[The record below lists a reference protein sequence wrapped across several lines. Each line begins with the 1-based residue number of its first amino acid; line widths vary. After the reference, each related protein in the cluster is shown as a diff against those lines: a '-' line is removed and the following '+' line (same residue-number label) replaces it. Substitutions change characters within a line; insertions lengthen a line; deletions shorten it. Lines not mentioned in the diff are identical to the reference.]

1 MNPENRNRKGDSGH
15 ADPLA
20 FQTLFLDARTTTLFR
35 VYSYYRIVSA
45 VSLLLLGLG
54 LGVKDNALVG
64 GRYPDLY
71 LYGAA
76 IYVAIT
82 LVTGSLFFGRSERSR
97 LGWLYTIILIDIAAI
112 TLLLH
117 ASDGIA
123 SGLGILLI
131 VNLAAGNILIPGQM
145 GLLLP
150 AVASISVL
158 GNEAYLS
165 LSGGSEQRLYF
176 QAGLHGV
183 IYFAVSWSMQY
194 LARRI
199 RSSTKLADQ
208 RAEELDDLQQLNE
221 LIIQRMLTGIM
232 VLDGN
237 DQIKMMNR
245 SARNLVHAD
254 ITHSDISGEPKLSI
268 SDSKPIPELTERLRG
283 WRRQPDQRPELFKA
297 NGSGPEIQANFAAL
311 GSRKTDETLVFLED
325 HSQIT
330 QRAQHLK
337 LASLGNLTASIAHE
351 IRNPLGAIS
360 HAAQLLYES
369 PDLSEADRKL
379 VNIAQSHSVRAND
392 IIENILQLSR
402 GKPSEPEQIELMSWL
417 GTFVDSYKE
426 NHPEADVTILNK
438 EQQRMVRFD
447 RGQLMQVL
455 TNLFDNGIRH
465 SKQRT
470 GMPTI
475 EVVVGEN
482 IDQGRPYILVQ
493 DQGAGISPEQ
503 RENLFEPFYTTERS
517 GTGLGLYISRELAQ
531 ANQAQLDLIE
541 SESSGACFK
550 LTFSHPQR
558 LTH

>member
-1 MNPENRNRKGDSGH
+1 MNPENHNRKGDAGH

-20 FQTLFLDARTTTLFR
+20 FQTLFIDPRTTTLFR

-45 VSLLLLGLG
+45 ISLLLLGLD
-54 LGVKDNALVG
+54 LGVNDNDLVG

-71 LYGAA
+71 LYAA
-76 IYVAIT
+76 GIYVAIT
-82 LVTGSLFFGRSERSR
+82 LVTGSPLFTASKRLR
-97 LGWLYTIILIDIAAI
+97 LGWLYTVILIDIAAI

-117 ASDGIA
+117 ASDGIT

-150 AVASISVL
+150 AVASISVI

-165 LSGGSEQRLYF
+165 LSDGSEQRLYF
-176 QAGLHGV
+176 QAGLHGA

-199 RSSTKLADQ
+199 RSSTELADQ

-232 VLDGN
+232 VLDGK

-245 SARNLVHAD
+245 SARNLIHAD
-254 ITHSDISGEPKLSI
+254 SLDELRSGAIDP
-268 SDSKPIPELTERLRG
+268 KPISELSERLG
-283 WRRQPDQRPELFKA
+283 FWRTQPDQRPELFKVD
-297 NGSGPEIQANFAAL
+297 GSGPEIQVNFAAL
-311 GSRKTDETLVFLED
+311 GNRDTDETLVFLED
-325 HSQIT
+325 HSQIA

-369 PDLSEADRKL
+369 PDLSEADQKL

-402 GKPSEPEQIELMSWL
+402 GKPSKPEQIELIPWL
-417 GTFVDSYKE
+417 ESFIDSYKE
-426 NHPEADVTILNK
+426 SHSNVEITILNK
-438 EQQRMVRFD
+438 EHQRMVRFD

-465 SKQRT
+465 SKQHT
-470 GMPTI
+470 NLATI
-475 EVVVGEN
+475 EVIIGEN
-482 IDQGRPYILVQ
+482 IDLDRPYLLVQ
-493 DQGAGISPEQ
+493 DQGAGISPKQ

-531 ANQAQLDLIE
+531 ANQAQLDLVE
-541 SESSGACFK
+541 SDSSGACFK

-558 LTH
+558 ITH